1 MVSDLTPI
9 YQAAGREWNVDPA
22 LLQAIAAQES
32 GGAPNPDQAVSPK
45 GASGRMQLMSGTAQD
60 IGVTDTTDPV
70 QNIYGGAKYM
80 SGLLDRYRSPELA
93 LAAYNAGPGR
103 VDAYLA
109 GKGALPAETLA
120 YVPGVTKHY
129 QTIAA
134 PAAAPQA
141 PADDPFTAALKS
153 AGQPDAPAAPSDP
166 FSQSLAAAQKAA
178 TPAPA
183 AAASS
188 TPAVTPAEPQA
199 PPTALQSVEA
209 GLNRFGHDVLD
220 LPAEGLS
227 GAATY
232 VANKLGYP
240 TVFGA
245 PTGQQVTAADN
256 QARQNFDQTYGRNP
270 LAQGTRLAGDV
281 LSTVAPV
288 GTIGRAVEAGGQ
300 AALGSGLLARGA
312 TSALSGA
319 AQGIAGAGLTAGSS
333 DSPLVNQLAG
343 GAAIGGAL
351 APLAGVAGRV
361 AGGVRNALVGGN
373 TPADVAQL
381 ARTATD
387 QYGVPIYAGQLS
399 TSPATRFLDS
409 VTRRLPLSGAEG
421 AMDVQQKAFNNA
433 VASTFG
439 ENADR
444 ITPQVMSTAKARL
457 GSVFDKI
464 ASQSNVNADDQFI
477 NDLGQIETDAT
488 STLPDAEFAPIKR
501 QLDNVL
507 GMATKGDGVI
517 SGDSYQ
523 ALTRKGAPLDR
534 AMQSSDPNVKFY
546 ASQIRGALDD
556 ALQRSAPQE
565 VQTQLQQARSQ
576 YKAMKTIEDL
586 VEKSTTGDISP
597 ALLMGRVRQSYGN
610 MAYGGGGPLGDLAR
624 IGQQFLKEA
633 PSSGTAERMMTIGA
647 LGGLGPEAVHNP
659 ITAGLSAAGS
669 IAGGRLL
676 GAVLRSQPYANLMIR
691 NSLRTQPGVI
701 SRTGANLLRL
711 VPNTGVIARQN
722 LLSGPVPA
730 Q

>member
-1 MVSDLTPI
+1 M
-9 YQAAGREWNVDPA
+9 
-22 LLQAIAAQES
+22 
-32 GGAPNPDQAVSPK
+32 
-45 GASGRMQLMSGTAQD
+45 
-60 IGVTDTTDPV
+60 
-70 QNIYGGAKYM
+70 
-80 SGLLDRYRSPELA
+80 
-93 LAAYNAGPGR
+93 
-103 VDAYLA
+103 
-109 GKGALPAETLA
+109 
-120 YVPGVTKHY
+120 
-129 QTIAA
+129 
-134 PAAAPQA
+134 
-141 PADDPFTAALKS
+141 
-153 AGQPDAPAAPSDP
+153 
-166 FSQSLAAAQKAA
+166 
-178 TPAPA
+178 
-183 AAASS
+183 
-188 TPAVTPAEPQA
+188 
-199 PPTALQSVEA
+199 
-209 GLNRFGHDVLD
+209 
-220 LPAEGLS
+220 PAEGLAS
-227 GAATY
+227 AGTY

-240 TVFGA
+240 TAFGA
-245 PTGQQVTAADN
+245 PTGQQVTTADN

-312 TSALSGA
+312 TSALSGV

-373 TPADVAQL
+373 TPTDVAQL

-387 QYGVPIYAGQLS
+387 QYGVPVYAGQLS

-409 VTRRLPLSGAEG
+409 VTRRLPFSGAEG

-546 ASQIRGALDD
+546 ASQIRDTLDD

-711 VPNTGVIARQN
+711 VPDAGVIARQN